1 MIVAVL
7 GEKGGTGKTTFSTNL
22 AGMRSAKGRDVL
34 VVDADRQGSA
44 SYWAEAREEK
54 GLTSVSCVQ
63 KFGDGLA
70 RAIKDMSRRY
80 DDVIIDIASGD
91 SKEIEGALRV
101 ADKVIIPVQPSGID
115 LWTLGL
121 LDDRISQARQG
132 NRKLTAHV
140 VINRASTNPRD
151 NDAEDAKIA
160 MAGCDTLNITDVVVR
175 DRVSI
180 KRSVPAGI
188 TADEYKPLDSK
199 AAQEMAALYNLAFG
213 ENGHKNGN

>member
-22 AGMRSAKGRDVL
+22 AGMRSATGRDVL

-70 RAIKDMSRRY
+70 RAIRDMSRRY
-80 DDVIIDIASGD
+80 DDVVIDIASGD
-91 SKEIEGALRV
+91 SREIDGALRV
-101 ADKVIIPVQPSGID
+101 ADMVIIPVQPSGID
-115 LWTLGL
+115 VWTLGL
-121 LDDRISQARQG
+121 LDDRISEARQG
-132 NRKLTAHV
+132 NKKLAAHV

-151 NDAEDAKIA
+151 NDAKDAINA
-160 MAGCDTLNITDVVVR
+160 MAVCGTLNITDVVVR

-180 KRSVPAGI
+180 KRAVPAGI
-188 TADEYKPLDSK
+188 TASEYKPVDGK
-199 AAQEMAALYNLAFG
+199 AALEMTELYELAFG
-213 ENGHKNGN
+213 ENGYKNGN